1 MRLFRCFAIGL
12 SLALAAASADAQFTQ
27 FTRPGNFDRS
37 PVAVK
42 TELDAAIEDAKWD
55 LGRVRAD
62 PWFALRELTYDDNVG
77 RRSDESQSDF
87 TATIGAGVRAYLPFG
102 SDMILAAHLLPE
114 YVWWKEFENRRQ
126 LNGRAGVGIFGT
138 AGKTTLEASVSRI
151 DEARFFSREF
161 EDQVNTSDEIGFLS
175 LEVDLGRGYS
185 LFGSGRLRRLEFSDD
200 DVDVDVVKTLDRDE
214 TIYRAG
220 ARYKFKRGLTLSL
233 GVEDSDVEFEEVDS
247 VRSNSGTAPLL
258 LIDYVAP
265 DFFIVLEAAGR
276 DLEFEFAPEQLNYEE
291 VTGELRGEWAAFD
304 RAAFQ
309 AYTRR
314 DLVYSFTDRW
324 AYFDET
330 ASGVGL
336 RISATSWL
344 AVRLF
349 AESGNADFAPISPE
363 FPMRDDDFDGYGIEF
378 QFEVRR
384 ATFHLD
390 FSTTDYTSTLPEF
403 DREVTVIRSG
413 LVFGSRTASPWS

>member
-27 FTRPGNFDRS
+27 FTRPGKFDRS